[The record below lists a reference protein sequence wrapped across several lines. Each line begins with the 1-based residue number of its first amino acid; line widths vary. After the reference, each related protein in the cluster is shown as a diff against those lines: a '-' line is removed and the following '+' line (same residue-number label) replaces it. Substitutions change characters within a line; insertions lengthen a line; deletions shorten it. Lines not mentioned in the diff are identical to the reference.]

1 MIVFS
6 LVMFLASN
14 GFAQSMPE
22 EGHFGRIKVAIG
34 LRSALGLTVEVVR
47 IDERFGSRAGPRDG
61 TRGFAWSLN
70 GPSAM
75 FAGRTL
81 LWG

>member
-1 MIVFS
+1 
-6 LVMFLASN
+6 
-14 GFAQSMPE
+14 MPE
-22 EGHFGRIKVAIG
+22 EGWRVTEGHFGRIKVAIG
-34 LRSALGLTVEVVR
+34 LWSALGLTVEVVR
-47 IDERFGSRAGPRDG
+47 IDERFGSRAGPGDG